1 MIKIKKILMI
11 VDSMLF
17 AFIFLT
23 AFSFALSVVLWLVGI
38 LGVTIWAVAKTLCVL
53 VINVMLSLLI
63 EELMDKLKRNEEI

>member
-1 MIKIKKILMI
+1 MKRILMI

-23 AFSFALSVVLWLVGI
+23 AFSFALSVVLWLVEI
-38 LGVTIWAVAKTLCVL
+38 LGITIWTVAKTLCVL

-63 EELMDKLKRNEEI
+63 EELMEKLKRNK

>member
-1 MIKIKKILMI
+1 MKKILMI
-11 VDSMLF
+11 VDNTLF

-63 EELMDKLKRNEEI
+63 EELMDKLKRNEQI